1 MYENDS
7 IHIHNVYLCSQRW
20 FWEKLS
26 QHSRNTHTETRAQWA
41 RVRAKPEPRTH
52 RIRSTEN
59 MLWINTLSNR
69 NAYAL
74 CSVRC
79 FGVHV
84 RLGENDGFH
93 HSFVLLYSYTHHAR
107 TVSCHSQVWGRNCN
121 RIFYY
126 KWISAWVEWRLRGSF
141 SPEQRMMVNVGREG
155 IVWNGKG
162 HVHQPA
168 NGPINRVRRRIHTWW
183 IRFKYARAISL
194 NVGLQ
199 LIILCVLYAWWAS
212 I

>member
-1 MYENDS
+1 MIQYTSIMY
-7 IHIHNVYLCSQRW
+7 ICVVNVG
-20 FWEKLS
+20 FEKS
-26 QHSRNTHTETRAQWA
+26 SRNIVETHTQRHERSEPESEQSQSREHTEFAQ
-41 RVRAKPEPRTH
+41 RRTCYGS
-52 RIRSTEN
+52 ILCPTEMH
-59 MLWINTLSNR
+59 ML
-69 NAYAL
+69 
-74 CSVRC
+74 CVP
-79 FGVHV
+79 FGVSV
-84 RLGENDGFH
+84 FMCDWGENDGFH

-155 IVWNGKG
+155 IVGNGKG

-194 NVGLQ
+194 NVGIQ